1 MKFLKQTFHILYGHL
16 NMDEKHSVFPPWTK
30 PSSIVQ
36 DGTKIPILVC
46 RKHKK
51 PNKAMNL
58 QSGCERDEEN
68 PTEQQDCN
76 LFPLPP
82 RGAAVPE
89 EALAPDCTAR
99 QSYGNGNLHLGLGQA
114 RPPAPL
120 SLTAKTQ
127 SKSCLHPGMPPPM
140 GRALLHL
147 LHLSWLGIHE
157 AYIQYSQAR
166 SWGAAEQ
173 LRYIAPP

>member
-1 MKFLKQTFHILYGHL
+1 
-16 NMDEKHSVFPPWTK
+16 
-30 PSSIVQ
+30 
-36 DGTKIPILVC
+36 
-46 RKHKK
+46 
-51 PNKAMNL
+51 MNL

-68 PTEQQDCN
+68 PTKQQDCN

-89 EALAPDCTAR
+89 EALTPDCAAR
-99 QSYGNGNLHLGLGQA
+99 QSYGDRNLHLGLGQA
-114 RPPAPL
+114 RPPEPL
-120 SLTAKTQ
+120 SSPAKTQ
-127 SKSCLHPGMPPPM
+127 PPSKSCLQPGMPPPM
-140 GRALLHL
+140 ERALLHL
-147 LHLSWLGIHE
+147 LHLSLLGIHE

>member
-1 MKFLKQTFHILYGHL
+1 
-16 NMDEKHSVFPPWTK
+16 
-30 PSSIVQ
+30 
-36 DGTKIPILVC
+36 
-46 RKHKK
+46 
-51 PNKAMNL
+51 MNL

-68 PTEQQDCN
+68 PMEQQDCN

-89 EALAPDCTAR
+89 ETLTPDCTAR

-120 SLTAKTQ
+120 SWTAKTQ
-127 SKSCLHPGMPPPM
+127 PSSESRLQPGMPPPM
-140 GRALLHL
+140 EKALLHL
-147 LHLSWLGIHE
+147 LHLSSLDIRE
-157 AYIQYSQAR
+157 AYIQYSQAC

-173 LRYIAPP
+173 LQHIAPLY